1 MQKGN
6 TTIRGLLFLTFQTH
20 LPSEPSAR
28 VDGLTAIEAP
38 LRAARN
44 FQDALSTLRTWR
56 QQALTVVTDL
66 GGNPEPLKLL
76 SSLKT
81 LISSLVSS
89 DNAFATEVAQM
100 YRATDVK
107 VHCTDSALL
116 HMMGLLEIELS
127 ARAQEDDEEKRRK
140 GQTHHVST
148 ASAEARGASKGK
160 GKGKGKPPQ
169 PPNKGKGK
177 KDDNKGKGKGGGD
190 DTKPI
195 CSDYLTDN
203 GCPRGDQCTSR
214 HPARVGKSITTSL
227 MPNL

>member
-1 MQKGN
+1 
-6 TTIRGLLFLTFQTH
+6 
-20 LPSEPSAR
+20 
-28 VDGLTAIEAP
+28 
-38 LRAARN
+38 
-44 FQDALSTLRTWR
+44 
-56 QQALTVVTDL
+56 
-66 GGNPEPLKLL
+66 
-76 SSLKT
+76 
-81 LISSLVSS
+81 
-89 DNAFATEVAQM
+89 M
-100 YRATDVK
+100 YRTTNVK

-116 HMMGLLEIELS
+116 QMMGLLEIELS

-190 DTKPI
+190 DSKPI

-203 GCPRGDQCTSR
+203 GCPRGDQCTYPPPS
-214 HPARVGKSITTSL
+214 KSWK
-227 MPNL
+227 MPMLWLNRPSTIHLP